1 METEWYLVR
10 EQGGEQYGPF
20 RASELQ
26 GLVDDGRLTP
36 TDRLWS
42 EGMSD
47 WEPASALTQ
56 LGLNWPQTRK
66 VPPPVNPYEPSIDTR
81 GGVRYDESDRFIAA
95 ALAILL
101 GYLGVHKFFY
111 GATSAGIIMLLLTFT
126 CLGSVVIWPLAII
139 EGVIYLTKSPEEFH
153 RLYRVEKKG
162 WL

>member
-10 EQGGEQYGPF
+10 EHGGEQYGPF
-20 RASELQ
+20 RTSELQ

-42 EGMSD
+42 DGMTD
-47 WEPASALTQ
+47 WQPASSLSQ
-56 LGLNWPQTRK
+56 LGLNWPQLRK
-66 VPPPVNPYEPSIDTR
+66 VPPPVSPYGQPTVQGD
-81 GGVRYDESDRFIAA
+81 GPRYDESDRFIAA

-101 GYLGVHKFFY
+101 GTFGAHKFFY
-111 GATSAGIIMLLLTFT
+111 GATGAGVIMLLLTFT
-126 CLGSVVIWPLAII
+126 CVGSAFTWPLGII
-139 EGVIYLTKSPEEFH
+139 EVVIYLTKSPEEFH